1 MKETKLS
8 EAPKLTWEAPV
19 LITFSASTLTQAG
32 TGNGTKESVS
42 GGTTPSSYDVS

>member
-19 LITFSASTLTQAG
+19 LITFSASTLTKAG
-32 TGNGTKESVS
+32 ATSTTTESVP
-42 GGTTPSSYDVS
+42 TTQTAPNYSVS